1 MSRTF
6 GLDTLE
12 QRIEKAQTDV
22 IKTKQKYDTA
32 VATLKDLMD
41 KRDAAKRDELISA
54 IMKSNK
60 TYDETGTKKIA
71 ALASYVIEGL
81 EEGRILVVDELDS
94 SIHFKLTRAI
104 VAMFNNELNTGVQM
118 IFTVHDINL
127 MDCKRMFRKEQ
138 IWFVH
143 KDEKGVYVYSL
154 ADFTAQ
160 QGVRDTTDVM
170 EKYRE
175 GALGA
180 LPDPELMNSL
190 LSIKGNVKGVIADG
204 E

>member
-60 TYDETGTKKIA
+60 TYDEILQFVQGDQ
-71 ALASYVIEGL
+71 L
-81 EEGRILVVDELDS
+81 EE
-94 SIHFKLTRAI
+94 
-104 VAMFNNELNTGVQM
+104 
-118 IFTVHDINL
+118 
-127 MDCKRMFRKEQ
+127 
-138 IWFVH
+138 
-143 KDEKGVYVYSL
+143 
-154 ADFTAQ
+154 
-160 QGVRDTTDVM
+160 
-170 EKYRE
+170 
-175 GALGA
+175 
-180 LPDPELMNSL
+180 
-190 LSIKGNVKGVIADG
+190 
-204 E
+204 